1 MATRFRR
8 SIKIAPGV
16 KLNINKKSIGIT
28 AGVKGAHVSVNSKGR
43 KTTTVGIPG
52 TGLSYTETSKIG
64 ASTDK
69 KTYNHNS
76 QVSSNADGTPPNP
89 PKNRIPKKPNK
100 GKRTGKT
107 ILFSVL
113 IGVLGIA
120 AFGGLLVVFTE
131 GVELLD
137 IAMLTMI
144 AGFMGLSI
152 IGLKNSRKDNPV
164 TSEGSPNAPKKKSLG
179 FIISIVLIIIGIV
192 LAFAAPSE
200 LDIESISL
208 QIPEQEMD
216 INDEQDITFS
226 ITPDEASASDLS
238 FETSNDAVITFS
250 GESGSGKISS
260 HKEGEAYIY
269 IAADNGVKSQ
279 KIKITVV
286 DKEKIKKAKEE
297 AAKKKA
303 EEERLRKLE
312 EKRKKEAQEKQQ
324 QEEQQ
329 TYVYI
334 PQTGS
339 KYHNNPSC
347 SNMNNPSHVTIDEA
361 LNMGFQPCKRCY

>member
-1 MATRFRR
+1 MATRFRK

-69 KTYNHNS
+69 TSNRNS
-76 QVSSNADGTPPNP
+76 RVGSNVEGAPPNP

-100 GKRTGKT
+100 GKRTVKT

-113 IGVLGIA
+113 IGVLGFTT
-120 AFGGLLVVFTE
+120 FGGLIVIFTE
-131 GVELLD
+131 GPDLLG

-152 IGLKNSRKDNPV
+152 IGLKNSRKDNPA
-164 TSEGSPNAPKKKSLG
+164 TSEGIPNTPKKKSLG
-179 FIISIVLIIIGIV
+179 FIISIGLIIIGII

-200 LDIESISL
+200 PDIESISL

-226 ITPDEASASDLS
+226 ITPDEASAVDLS

-250 GESGSGKISS
+250 GDSDSGKISS

-269 IAADNGVKSQ
+269 IVADNGVKSQ

-303 EEERLRKLE
+303 EEERLKKLE
-312 EKRKKEAQEKQQ
+312 EKREKEEAQQNQKQ
-324 QEEQQ
+324 EVPQ

-339 KYHNNPSC
+339 KYHNTPNC
-347 SNMNNPSHVTIDEA
+347 SNMNNPSQVTLEEA